1 MVGSVLAADSK
12 PLTADLSR
20 FVESGMHEG
29 HGAVF
34 VSMGTLASITH
45 EEVQAMATGLSAL
58 PNPVLWKLDSSYLNS
73 ELLVML
79 YYCNVL

>member
-1 MVGSVLAADSK
+1 MLAEDSQA
-12 PLTADLSR
+12 LTADLSR

-34 VSMGTLASITH
+34 ASLGTLAAITP

-58 PNPVLWKLDSSYLNS
+58 PNPVLWKLDSSYING
-73 ELLVML
+73 ELLVTL
-79 YYCNVL
+79 YCCSVL